1 MKIINQQLLNQLS
14 DEARSNPRLRKN
26 FNIHPKDSFPA
37 HRLLNAIEPD
47 SYIRPHRHLD
57 PMKDETFIILKGK
70 LGIIVFDEDGGVSEK
85 ILLDAKGDNVG
96 VDLPSGVF
104 HAAISLEEGTVFF
117 EAKAGPYLPL
127 TDEEQPSWA
136 PENGAAAAEY
146 LAELKRL
153 F

>member
-1 MKIINQQLLNQLS
+1 MQIINRQLLNQLS

-26 FNIHPKDSFPA
+26 FNIHPADSFPA

-57 PMKDETFIILKGK
+57 PLKDETFIILRGK
-70 LGIIVFDEDGGVSEK
+70 LGIIVFDNDGGISEK
-85 ILLDAKGDNVG
+85 ILLDAKGDNIG
-96 VDLPSGVF
+96 VDLPSRTF
-104 HAAISLEEGTVFF
+104 HTAISLEEGTIFF

-127 TDEEQPSWA
+127 TAEEQPSWA
-136 PENGAAAAEY
+136 PESDAAADEY